1 MFFRTSS
8 TPKALEGVDI
18 DYLSLDEYD
27 RVPSSSESSAMESMS
42 SSPFKVI
49 RRWSTPMINRGA

>member
-1 MFFRTSS
+1 M
-8 TPKALEGVDI
+8 I